1 VPKDVVMQ
9 RPWAPAHQPNGCK
22 LLQMNRGAEWTPA
35 ALPTLRKEATSS
47 AADRDSPS
55 SML

>member
-1 VPKDVVMQ
+1 MPKDVVMQ